1 MSLKIRNAPIFHNM
15 NIFIDNIALKKEKRR
30 KFAEILQ
37 ISAVLFILPI
47 YFFIF
52 VCYYSKVI
60 FKACKPLRK
69 ETKMKKFKTLLSTLI
84 LLSLLSACNGTNN
97 SSTTNSSN
105 SSNTT
110 ISTSSSTTNS
120 STTSKDSSSSSTNTS
135 STNPSSSSTSSNSSS
150 TSSAPINTKDK
161 LKDIVVGNSFN
172 GDVVIAGKRGNDFYV
187 EDQTGYAFVYLNNNS
202 DYKEL
207 QIGDQVNLQG
217 KIVEFTNAG
226 IIQISTVTSMTK
238 LKSNCAL
245 RSINKVENFDQIDSY
260 RMGRIAIDNVVLE
273 SKTINS
279 GSTDSSLK
287 ISKNGKTLTI
297 FIGKRLDSQ
306 VKNDIESIF
315 NTLNTKDTFSING
328 AFADYYKSSQ
338 IVLTSADQIVAD
350 ELSFEKKVAIVEANS
365 ISSLNNSN
373 VYKDISLPTS
383 GLYNSKIEWTSSNTL
398 VVSNSGKVTRPE
410 NGDVKVTLS
419 YVITIDNQK
428 TTSKNITVNVKQKG
442 NTNYEYV
449 YVEPNYSG
457 TYYNQVSDEL
467 RGKDLLLQLDNLLD
481 STSHPTI
488 NFTYKGLMSE
498 VFPYTDGKDGKL
510 YAFYR
515 GTLASS
521 GSMNREHVWPNSRG
535 GNYVERDPHMV
546 RPTLTSDNSGRGNAF
561 YNESGNYDPG
571 EFGAYQYRGIC
582 ARIIFYCAV
591 KAQENGLN
599 LVDKNTDSTSN
610 KSMGKLS
617 TLLKWNLEYDI
628 DATEIQR
635 NDVLYTKFKH
645 NRNPFIDDRNYAC
658 KIWGDTN
665 AETRGVCSGNY

>member
-1 MSLKIRNAPIFHNM
+1 
-15 NIFIDNIALKKEKRR
+15 
-30 KFAEILQ
+30 
-37 ISAVLFILPI
+37 
-47 YFFIF
+47 
-52 VCYYSKVI
+52 
-60 FKACKPLRK
+60 
-69 ETKMKKFKTLLSTLI
+69 MKKFKTLLSTLI

-135 STNPSSSSTSSNSSS
+135 STNPSSSSTSSSSTSSS

-172 GDVVIAGKRGNDFYV
+172 GDVVIAGKRGNDFYI

-457 TYYNQVSDEL
+457 TYYNQISDEL

>member
-1 MSLKIRNAPIFHNM
+1 
-15 NIFIDNIALKKEKRR
+15 
-30 KFAEILQ
+30 
-37 ISAVLFILPI
+37 
-47 YFFIF
+47 
-52 VCYYSKVI
+52 
-60 FKACKPLRK
+60 
-69 ETKMKKFKTLLSTLI
+69 MKKFKTLLSTLI

-110 ISTSSSTTNS
+110 ISTSSSTTNL

-135 STNPSSSSTSSNSSS
+135 STNPSSSSTSSSPTSSS

-457 TYYNQVSDEL
+457 TYYNQISDEL

>member
-1 MSLKIRNAPIFHNM
+1 
-15 NIFIDNIALKKEKRR
+15 
-30 KFAEILQ
+30 
-37 ISAVLFILPI
+37 
-47 YFFIF
+47 
-52 VCYYSKVI
+52 
-60 FKACKPLRK
+60 
-69 ETKMKKFKTLLSTLI
+69 MKKFKTLLSTLI

-110 ISTSSSTTNS
+110 ISTSST
-120 STTSKDSSSSSTNTS
+120 
-135 STNPSSSSTSSNSSS
+135 SSS

-398 VVSNSGKVTRPE
+398 IVSNSGKVTRPE

-457 TYYNQVSDEL
+457 TYYNQISDEL

-617 TLLKWNLEYDI
+617 TLLKLNLEYDI

>member
-1 MSLKIRNAPIFHNM
+1 
-15 NIFIDNIALKKEKRR
+15 
-30 KFAEILQ
+30 
-37 ISAVLFILPI
+37 
-47 YFFIF
+47 
-52 VCYYSKVI
+52 
-60 FKACKPLRK
+60 
-69 ETKMKKFKTLLSTLI
+69 MKKFKTLLSTLI

-135 STNPSSSSTSSNSSS
+135 STNPSSSSTSSSSTSSS

-287 ISKNGKTLTI
+287 ISKNEKTLTI

-457 TYYNQVSDEL
+457 TYYNQISDEL

>member
-1 MSLKIRNAPIFHNM
+1 
-15 NIFIDNIALKKEKRR
+15 
-30 KFAEILQ
+30 
-37 ISAVLFILPI
+37 
-47 YFFIF
+47 
-52 VCYYSKVI
+52 
-60 FKACKPLRK
+60 
-69 ETKMKKFKTLLSTLI
+69 MKKFKTLLSTLI

-135 STNPSSSSTSSNSSS
+135 STNPSSSSTSSSSSS

-350 ELSFEKKVAIVEANS
+350 ELSFEKKVAIIEANS

-457 TYYNQVSDEL
+457 TYYNQISDEL

-546 RPTLTSDNSGRGNAF
+546 RPTLTSDNSERGNAF

>member
-1 MSLKIRNAPIFHNM
+1 
-15 NIFIDNIALKKEKRR
+15 
-30 KFAEILQ
+30 
-37 ISAVLFILPI
+37 
-47 YFFIF
+47 
-52 VCYYSKVI
+52 
-60 FKACKPLRK
+60 
-69 ETKMKKFKTLLSTLI
+69 MKKFKTLLSTLI

-135 STNPSSSSTSSNSSS
+135 STNPSSSSTSSSSSS

-457 TYYNQVSDEL
+457 TYYNQISDEL

-546 RPTLTSDNSGRGNAF
+546 RPTLNSDNSGRGNAF

-665 AETRGVCSGNY
+665 AETCGVCSGNY

>member
-1 MSLKIRNAPIFHNM
+1 
-15 NIFIDNIALKKEKRR
+15 
-30 KFAEILQ
+30 
-37 ISAVLFILPI
+37 
-47 YFFIF
+47 
-52 VCYYSKVI
+52 
-60 FKACKPLRK
+60 
-69 ETKMKKFKTLLSTLI
+69 MKKFKTLLSTLI

-135 STNPSSSSTSSNSSS
+135 STNPSSSSTSSSPTSSS

-260 RMGRIAIDNVVLE
+260 RMGRIAIDNAVLE

-398 VVSNSGKVTRPE
+398 IVSNSGKVTRPE

-457 TYYNQVSDEL
+457 TYYNQISDEL

>member
-1 MSLKIRNAPIFHNM
+1 
-15 NIFIDNIALKKEKRR
+15 
-30 KFAEILQ
+30 
-37 ISAVLFILPI
+37 
-47 YFFIF
+47 
-52 VCYYSKVI
+52 
-60 FKACKPLRK
+60 
-69 ETKMKKFKTLLSTLI
+69 MKKFKTLLSTLI

-135 STNPSSSSTSSNSSS
+135 STNPSSSSTSSSSSS

-226 IIQISTVTSMTK
+226 IIQISAVTSMTK

-398 VVSNSGKVTRPE
+398 IVSNSGKVTRPE

-457 TYYNQVSDEL
+457 TYYNQISDEL

>member
-1 MSLKIRNAPIFHNM
+1 
-15 NIFIDNIALKKEKRR
+15 
-30 KFAEILQ
+30 
-37 ISAVLFILPI
+37 
-47 YFFIF
+47 
-52 VCYYSKVI
+52 
-60 FKACKPLRK
+60 
-69 ETKMKKFKTLLSTLI
+69 MKKFKTLLSTLI

-135 STNPSSSSTSSNSSS
+135 STNPSSSSTSSSSSS

-172 GDVVIAGKRGNDFYV
+172 GDVVITGKRGNDFYV

-398 VVSNSGKVTRPE
+398 IVSNSGKVTRPE

-457 TYYNQVSDEL
+457 TYYNQISDEL

>member
-1 MSLKIRNAPIFHNM
+1 
-15 NIFIDNIALKKEKRR
+15 
-30 KFAEILQ
+30 
-37 ISAVLFILPI
+37 
-47 YFFIF
+47 
-52 VCYYSKVI
+52 
-60 FKACKPLRK
+60 
-69 ETKMKKFKTLLSTLI
+69 MKKFKTLLSTLI

-135 STNPSSSSTSSNSSS
+135 STNPSSSSTSSSSSS

-315 NTLNTKDTFSING
+315 NTLNIKDTFSING

-398 VVSNSGKVTRPE
+398 IVSNSGKVTRPE

-457 TYYNQVSDEL
+457 TYYNQISDEL

>member
-1 MSLKIRNAPIFHNM
+1 
-15 NIFIDNIALKKEKRR
+15 
-30 KFAEILQ
+30 
-37 ISAVLFILPI
+37 
-47 YFFIF
+47 
-52 VCYYSKVI
+52 
-60 FKACKPLRK
+60 
-69 ETKMKKFKTLLSTLI
+69 MKKFKTLLSTLI

-135 STNPSSSSTSSNSSS
+135 STNPSSSSTSSSSSS

-187 EDQTGYAFVYLNNNS
+187 EDQTGYAFVCLNNNS

-350 ELSFEKKVAIVEANS
+350 ELSFKKKVAIVEANS

-398 VVSNSGKVTRPE
+398 IVSNSGKVTRPE

-457 TYYNQVSDEL
+457 TYYNQISDEL

-546 RPTLTSDNSGRGNAF
+546 RPTLTSDNSGRRNAF

>member
-1 MSLKIRNAPIFHNM
+1 
-15 NIFIDNIALKKEKRR
+15 
-30 KFAEILQ
+30 
-37 ISAVLFILPI
+37 
-47 YFFIF
+47 
-52 VCYYSKVI
+52 
-60 FKACKPLRK
+60 
-69 ETKMKKFKTLLSTLI
+69 MKKFKTLLSTLI

-135 STNPSSSSTSSNSSS
+135 STNPSSSSTSSSSSS

-398 VVSNSGKVTRPE
+398 VVSNFGKVTRPE

-457 TYYNQVSDEL
+457 TYYNQISDEL

>member
-1 MSLKIRNAPIFHNM
+1 
-15 NIFIDNIALKKEKRR
+15 
-30 KFAEILQ
+30 
-37 ISAVLFILPI
+37 
-47 YFFIF
+47 
-52 VCYYSKVI
+52 
-60 FKACKPLRK
+60 
-69 ETKMKKFKTLLSTLI
+69 MKKFKTLLSTLI

-135 STNPSSSSTSSNSSS
+135 STNPSSSSTSSSSTSSS

-398 VVSNSGKVTRPE
+398 IVSNSGKVTRPE

-457 TYYNQVSDEL
+457 TYYNQISDEL

-546 RPTLTSDNSGRGNAF
+546 RPTLTSDNSGRGKAF

>member
-1 MSLKIRNAPIFHNM
+1 
-15 NIFIDNIALKKEKRR
+15 
-30 KFAEILQ
+30 
-37 ISAVLFILPI
+37 
-47 YFFIF
+47 
-52 VCYYSKVI
+52 
-60 FKACKPLRK
+60 
-69 ETKMKKFKTLLSTLI
+69 MKKFKTLLSTLI

-135 STNPSSSSTSSNSSS
+135 STNPSSSSTSSSSTSSS

-328 AFADYYKSSQ
+328 AFADYYKSSH

-398 VVSNSGKVTRPE
+398 IVSNSGKVTRPE

-457 TYYNQVSDEL
+457 TYYNQISDEL

-481 STSHPTI
+481 STSNPTI

>member
-1 MSLKIRNAPIFHNM
+1 
-15 NIFIDNIALKKEKRR
+15 
-30 KFAEILQ
+30 
-37 ISAVLFILPI
+37 
-47 YFFIF
+47 
-52 VCYYSKVI
+52 
-60 FKACKPLRK
+60 
-69 ETKMKKFKTLLSTLI
+69 MKKFKTLLSTLI

-135 STNPSSSSTSSNSSS
+135 STNPSSSSTSSSSTSSS

-328 AFADYYKSSQ
+328 AFANYYKSSQ

-398 VVSNSGKVTRPE
+398 IVSNSGKVTRPE

-457 TYYNQVSDEL
+457 TYYNQISDEL

>member
-1 MSLKIRNAPIFHNM
+1 
-15 NIFIDNIALKKEKRR
+15 
-30 KFAEILQ
+30 
-37 ISAVLFILPI
+37 
-47 YFFIF
+47 
-52 VCYYSKVI
+52 
-60 FKACKPLRK
+60 
-69 ETKMKKFKTLLSTLI
+69 MKKFKTLLSTLI

-135 STNPSSSSTSSNSSS
+135 STNPSSSSTSSSPTSSS

-398 VVSNSGKVTRPE
+398 IVSNSGKVTRPE

-428 TTSKNITVNVKQKG
+428 TTSKNITVKVKQKG

-457 TYYNQVSDEL
+457 TYYNQISDEL

>member
-1 MSLKIRNAPIFHNM
+1 
-15 NIFIDNIALKKEKRR
+15 
-30 KFAEILQ
+30 
-37 ISAVLFILPI
+37 
-47 YFFIF
+47 
-52 VCYYSKVI
+52 
-60 FKACKPLRK
+60 
-69 ETKMKKFKTLLSTLI
+69 MKKFKTLLSTLI

-135 STNPSSSSTSSNSSS
+135 STNPSSSSTSSSSTSSS

-398 VVSNSGKVTRPE
+398 IVSNSGKVTRPE

-457 TYYNQVSDEL
+457 TYYNQISDEL

>member
-1 MSLKIRNAPIFHNM
+1 
-15 NIFIDNIALKKEKRR
+15 
-30 KFAEILQ
+30 
-37 ISAVLFILPI
+37 
-47 YFFIF
+47 
-52 VCYYSKVI
+52 
-60 FKACKPLRK
+60 
-69 ETKMKKFKTLLSTLI
+69 MKKFKTLLSTLI

-135 STNPSSSSTSSNSSS
+135 STNPSSSSTSSSSSS

-373 VYKDISLPTS
+373 VYKDIFLPTS

-457 TYYNQVSDEL
+457 TYYNQISDEL

>member
-1 MSLKIRNAPIFHNM
+1 
-15 NIFIDNIALKKEKRR
+15 
-30 KFAEILQ
+30 
-37 ISAVLFILPI
+37 
-47 YFFIF
+47 
-52 VCYYSKVI
+52 
-60 FKACKPLRK
+60 
-69 ETKMKKFKTLLSTLI
+69 MKKFKTLLSTLI

-135 STNPSSSSTSSNSSS
+135 STNPSSSSTSSSSSS

-260 RMGRIAIDNVVLE
+260 RMGRITIDNVVLE

-457 TYYNQVSDEL
+457 TYYNQISDEL

>member
-1 MSLKIRNAPIFHNM
+1 
-15 NIFIDNIALKKEKRR
+15 
-30 KFAEILQ
+30 
-37 ISAVLFILPI
+37 
-47 YFFIF
+47 
-52 VCYYSKVI
+52 
-60 FKACKPLRK
+60 
-69 ETKMKKFKTLLSTLI
+69 MKKFKTLLSTLI

-135 STNPSSSSTSSNSSS
+135 STNPSSSSTSSSS

-226 IIQISTVTSMTK
+226 IIQISTVNSMTK

-350 ELSFEKKVAIVEANS
+350 ELSFEKKVAIIEANS

-398 VVSNSGKVTRPE
+398 IVSNSGKVTRPE

-457 TYYNQVSDEL
+457 TYYNQISDEL

>member
-1 MSLKIRNAPIFHNM
+1 
-15 NIFIDNIALKKEKRR
+15 
-30 KFAEILQ
+30 
-37 ISAVLFILPI
+37 
-47 YFFIF
+47 
-52 VCYYSKVI
+52 
-60 FKACKPLRK
+60 
-69 ETKMKKFKTLLSTLI
+69 MKKFKTLLSTLI

-135 STNPSSSSTSSNSSS
+135 STNPSSSSTSSSSTSSS

-428 TTSKNITVNVKQKG
+428 TTSKNITVKVKQKG

-457 TYYNQVSDEL
+457 TYYNQISDEL

>member
-1 MSLKIRNAPIFHNM
+1 
-15 NIFIDNIALKKEKRR
+15 
-30 KFAEILQ
+30 
-37 ISAVLFILPI
+37 
-47 YFFIF
+47 
-52 VCYYSKVI
+52 
-60 FKACKPLRK
+60 
-69 ETKMKKFKTLLSTLI
+69 MKKFKTLLSTLI

-110 ISTSSSTTNS
+110 ISTSST
-120 STTSKDSSSSSTNTS
+120 
-135 STNPSSSSTSSNSSS
+135 SSS

-245 RSINKVENFDQIDSY
+245 CSINKVENFDQIDSY

-398 VVSNSGKVTRPE
+398 IVSNSGKVTRPE

-457 TYYNQVSDEL
+457 TYYNQISDEL

>member
-1 MSLKIRNAPIFHNM
+1 MLETNNSL
-15 NIFIDNIALKKEKRR
+15 
-30 KFAEILQ
+30 
-37 ISAVLFILPI
+37 LFIYLEKNFYLYI
-47 YFFIF
+47 LE
-52 VCYYSKVI
+52 V
-60 FKACKPLRK
+60 K

-135 STNPSSSSTSSNSSS
+135 STNPSSSSTSSSSSS

-350 ELSFEKKVAIVEANS
+350 ELSFEKKVAIIEANS

-457 TYYNQVSDEL
+457 TYYNQISDEL

>member
-1 MSLKIRNAPIFHNM
+1 
-15 NIFIDNIALKKEKRR
+15 
-30 KFAEILQ
+30 
-37 ISAVLFILPI
+37 
-47 YFFIF
+47 
-52 VCYYSKVI
+52 
-60 FKACKPLRK
+60 
-69 ETKMKKFKTLLSTLI
+69 MKKFKTLLSTLI

-135 STNPSSSSTSSNSSS
+135 STNPSSSSTSSSPTSSS

-457 TYYNQVSDEL
+457 TYYNQISDEL

>member
-1 MSLKIRNAPIFHNM
+1 
-15 NIFIDNIALKKEKRR
+15 
-30 KFAEILQ
+30 
-37 ISAVLFILPI
+37 
-47 YFFIF
+47 
-52 VCYYSKVI
+52 
-60 FKACKPLRK
+60 
-69 ETKMKKFKTLLSTLI
+69 MKKFKTLLSTLI

-110 ISTSSSTTNS
+110 ISTGSSTTNS

-135 STNPSSSSTSSNSSS
+135 STNPSSSSTSSSPTSSS

-398 VVSNSGKVTRPE
+398 IVSNSGKVTRPE

-457 TYYNQVSDEL
+457 TYYNQISDEL

>member
-1 MSLKIRNAPIFHNM
+1 
-15 NIFIDNIALKKEKRR
+15 
-30 KFAEILQ
+30 
-37 ISAVLFILPI
+37 
-47 YFFIF
+47 
-52 VCYYSKVI
+52 
-60 FKACKPLRK
+60 
-69 ETKMKKFKTLLSTLI
+69 MKKFKTLLSTLI

-135 STNPSSSSTSSNSSS
+135 STNPSSSSTSSSSTSSS

-328 AFADYYKSSQ
+328 AFSDYYKSSQ

-398 VVSNSGKVTRPE
+398 IVSNSGKVTRPE

-457 TYYNQVSDEL
+457 TYYNQISDEL

>member
-1 MSLKIRNAPIFHNM
+1 
-15 NIFIDNIALKKEKRR
+15 
-30 KFAEILQ
+30 
-37 ISAVLFILPI
+37 
-47 YFFIF
+47 
-52 VCYYSKVI
+52 
-60 FKACKPLRK
+60 
-69 ETKMKKFKTLLSTLI
+69 MKKFKTLLSTLI
-84 LLSLLSACNGTNN
+84 LLLLLSACNGTNN

-135 STNPSSSSTSSNSSS
+135 STNPISSSTSSSSSS

-457 TYYNQVSDEL
+457 TYYNQISDEL

>member
-1 MSLKIRNAPIFHNM
+1 
-15 NIFIDNIALKKEKRR
+15 
-30 KFAEILQ
+30 
-37 ISAVLFILPI
+37 
-47 YFFIF
+47 
-52 VCYYSKVI
+52 
-60 FKACKPLRK
+60 
-69 ETKMKKFKTLLSTLI
+69 MKKFKTLLSTLI

-120 STTSKDSSSSSTNTS
+120 STASKDSSSSSTNTS
-135 STNPSSSSTSSNSSS
+135 STNPSSSSTSSSSSS

-398 VVSNSGKVTRPE
+398 IVSNSGKVTRPE

-449 YVEPNYSG
+449 YVEPNYNG
-457 TYYNQVSDEL
+457 TYYNQISDEL

>member
-1 MSLKIRNAPIFHNM
+1 
-15 NIFIDNIALKKEKRR
+15 
-30 KFAEILQ
+30 
-37 ISAVLFILPI
+37 
-47 YFFIF
+47 
-52 VCYYSKVI
+52 
-60 FKACKPLRK
+60 
-69 ETKMKKFKTLLSTLI
+69 MKKFKTLLSTLI
-84 LLSLLSACNGTNN
+84 LLSLLSACNSTNN

-135 STNPSSSSTSSNSSS
+135 STNPSSSSTSSSSTSSS

-457 TYYNQVSDEL
+457 TYYNQISDEL

>member
-1 MSLKIRNAPIFHNM
+1 
-15 NIFIDNIALKKEKRR
+15 
-30 KFAEILQ
+30 
-37 ISAVLFILPI
+37 
-47 YFFIF
+47 
-52 VCYYSKVI
+52 
-60 FKACKPLRK
+60 
-69 ETKMKKFKTLLSTLI
+69 MKKFKTLLSTLI

-135 STNPSSSSTSSNSSS
+135 STNPSSSSTSSSSSS

-172 GDVVIAGKRGNDFYV
+172 GDVVITGKRGNDFYV

-279 GSTDSSLK
+279 GSTYSSLK

-350 ELSFEKKVAIVEANS
+350 ELSFEKKVAIIEANS

-373 VYKDISLPTS
+373 VYKDIPLPTS

-398 VVSNSGKVTRPE
+398 IVSNSGKVTRPE

-457 TYYNQVSDEL
+457 TYYNQISDEL

>member
-1 MSLKIRNAPIFHNM
+1 
-15 NIFIDNIALKKEKRR
+15 
-30 KFAEILQ
+30 
-37 ISAVLFILPI
+37 
-47 YFFIF
+47 
-52 VCYYSKVI
+52 
-60 FKACKPLRK
+60 
-69 ETKMKKFKTLLSTLI
+69 MKKFKTLLSTLI

-135 STNPSSSSTSSNSSS
+135 STNPSSSSTSSSSSS

-457 TYYNQVSDEL
+457 TYYNQISDEL

-546 RPTLTSDNSGRGNAF
+546 RPTLTSDNSGRGSAF

>member
-1 MSLKIRNAPIFHNM
+1 
-15 NIFIDNIALKKEKRR
+15 
-30 KFAEILQ
+30 
-37 ISAVLFILPI
+37 
-47 YFFIF
+47 
-52 VCYYSKVI
+52 
-60 FKACKPLRK
+60 
-69 ETKMKKFKTLLSTLI
+69 MKKFKTLLSTLI

-135 STNPSSSSTSSNSSS
+135 STNPSSSSTSSSSTSSS

-350 ELSFEKKVAIVEANS
+350 ELSFEKKVAIIEANS

-398 VVSNSGKVTRPE
+398 IVSNSGKVTRPE

-428 TTSKNITVNVKQKG
+428 TTSKNITVNIKQKG

-457 TYYNQVSDEL
+457 TYYNQISDEL

>member
-1 MSLKIRNAPIFHNM
+1 
-15 NIFIDNIALKKEKRR
+15 
-30 KFAEILQ
+30 
-37 ISAVLFILPI
+37 
-47 YFFIF
+47 
-52 VCYYSKVI
+52 
-60 FKACKPLRK
+60 
-69 ETKMKKFKTLLSTLI
+69 MKKFKTLLSTLI

-135 STNPSSSSTSSNSSS
+135 STNPSSSSTSSSSSS

-350 ELSFEKKVAIVEANS
+350 ELSFEKKVAIIEANS

-457 TYYNQVSDEL
+457 TYYNQISDEL

-610 KSMGKLS
+610 KSKGKLS

>member
-1 MSLKIRNAPIFHNM
+1 
-15 NIFIDNIALKKEKRR
+15 
-30 KFAEILQ
+30 
-37 ISAVLFILPI
+37 
-47 YFFIF
+47 
-52 VCYYSKVI
+52 
-60 FKACKPLRK
+60 
-69 ETKMKKFKTLLSTLI
+69 MKKFKTLLSTLI

-110 ISTSSSTTNS
+110 ISTSST
-120 STTSKDSSSSSTNTS
+120 
-135 STNPSSSSTSSNSSS
+135 SSS

-457 TYYNQVSDEL
+457 TYYNQISDEL

-535 GNYVERDPHMV
+535 GNCVERDPHMV

>member
-1 MSLKIRNAPIFHNM
+1 
-15 NIFIDNIALKKEKRR
+15 
-30 KFAEILQ
+30 
-37 ISAVLFILPI
+37 
-47 YFFIF
+47 
-52 VCYYSKVI
+52 
-60 FKACKPLRK
+60 
-69 ETKMKKFKTLLSTLI
+69 MKKFKTLLSTLI

-110 ISTSSSTTNS
+110 ISTSST
-120 STTSKDSSSSSTNTS
+120 
-135 STNPSSSSTSSNSSS
+135 SSS

-172 GDVVIAGKRGNDFYV
+172 GDVVITGKRGNDFYV

-350 ELSFEKKVAIVEANS
+350 ELSFKKKVAIVEANS

-398 VVSNSGKVTRPE
+398 IVSNSGKVTRPE

-457 TYYNQVSDEL
+457 TYYNQISDEL

>member
-1 MSLKIRNAPIFHNM
+1 
-15 NIFIDNIALKKEKRR
+15 
-30 KFAEILQ
+30 
-37 ISAVLFILPI
+37 
-47 YFFIF
+47 
-52 VCYYSKVI
+52 
-60 FKACKPLRK
+60 
-69 ETKMKKFKTLLSTLI
+69 MKKFKTLLSTLI

-135 STNPSSSSTSSNSSS
+135 STNPSSSSTSSSSSS

-202 DYKEL
+202 NYKEL

-350 ELSFEKKVAIVEANS
+350 ELSFEKKVAIIEANS

-398 VVSNSGKVTRPE
+398 IVSNSGKVTRPE

-457 TYYNQVSDEL
+457 TYYNQISDEL

>member
-1 MSLKIRNAPIFHNM
+1 
-15 NIFIDNIALKKEKRR
+15 
-30 KFAEILQ
+30 
-37 ISAVLFILPI
+37 
-47 YFFIF
+47 
-52 VCYYSKVI
+52 
-60 FKACKPLRK
+60 
-69 ETKMKKFKTLLSTLI
+69 MKKFKTLLSTLI

-135 STNPSSSSTSSNSSS
+135 STNPSSSSTSSSSTSSS

-350 ELSFEKKVAIVEANS
+350 ELSFEKKVAIIEANS

-373 VYKDISLPTS
+373 VYKDISLPAS

-457 TYYNQVSDEL
+457 TYYNQISDEL

>member
-1 MSLKIRNAPIFHNM
+1 
-15 NIFIDNIALKKEKRR
+15 
-30 KFAEILQ
+30 
-37 ISAVLFILPI
+37 
-47 YFFIF
+47 
-52 VCYYSKVI
+52 
-60 FKACKPLRK
+60 
-69 ETKMKKFKTLLSTLI
+69 MKKFKTLLSTLI

-135 STNPSSSSTSSNSSS
+135 STNPSSSSTSSSSSS

-457 TYYNQVSDEL
+457 TYYNQISDEL

-665 AETRGVCSGNY
+665 V

>member
-1 MSLKIRNAPIFHNM
+1 
-15 NIFIDNIALKKEKRR
+15 
-30 KFAEILQ
+30 
-37 ISAVLFILPI
+37 
-47 YFFIF
+47 
-52 VCYYSKVI
+52 
-60 FKACKPLRK
+60 
-69 ETKMKKFKTLLSTLI
+69 MKKFKTLLSTLI

-135 STNPSSSSTSSNSSS
+135 STNPSSSSTSSSSTSSS

-172 GDVVIAGKRGNDFYV
+172 GDVVITGKRGNDFYV

-350 ELSFEKKVAIVEANS
+350 ELSFKKKVAIVEANS

-398 VVSNSGKVTRPE
+398 IVSNSGKVTRPE

-457 TYYNQVSDEL
+457 TYYNQISDEL